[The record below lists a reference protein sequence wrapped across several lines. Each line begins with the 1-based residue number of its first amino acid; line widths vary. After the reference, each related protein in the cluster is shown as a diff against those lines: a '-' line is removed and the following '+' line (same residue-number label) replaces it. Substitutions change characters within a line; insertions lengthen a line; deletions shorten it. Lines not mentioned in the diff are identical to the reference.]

1 VLSRIQKHR
10 EWIAISGAML
20 GAFLAVLDI
29 VITNAAIKDI
39 QGALSATFDEAS
51 LISTAYLVAEIIVIP
66 LSGWL
71 MKMLSMRRY
80 FLISCGLFTFSSLLC
95 SFAWNL
101 ESMIVFRVLQG
112 FGGGALVPLG
122 FTIIMTML
130 PLKQR
135 AMGMAL
141 FAFTATTAP
150 ALGPTLGGWLVEQF
164 SWHYIFYINLPAGIL
179 MMAMLSYGLDKT
191 RPDWSQLRH
200 GDYTGIL
207 TMAIGLGSLEV
218 MLEMG
223 RRVNWFESDL
233 IISLALISFTSL
245 ATFIFIE
252 LRSDNPLIN
261 LRLLKQ
267 KNFALA
273 SLSNILM
280 GYGLFGT
287 VFVLPLY
294 LAGVHG
300 YNSMQIGIV
309 FMWMGLPQLLL
320 LPIVPRLMTHIE
332 PRYLVSIGFALF
344 SVSCYMSTG
353 LNSDFAGEQLII
365 PQLLRALGQP
375 LAMVPIIV
383 IATQQVALKDVASA
397 SSLFNL
403 LRKLGG
409 ALGIALLATIL
420 QTRRSTHF
428 AHINETVNVI
438 SAQTQAHM
446 ASLSQSLLELGTAPT
461 LVEQQTLVLV
471 AELIQREASIMAFSD
486 TMFLLGAGLALASVF
501 ILPAGLKSES
511 HTEDT
516 AMDQAPAQVVA
527 QN

>member
-1 VLSRIQKHR
+1 MQKHR
-10 EWIAISGAML
+10 EWIAIIGAML
-20 GAFLAVLDI
+20 GAFMAVLDI

-71 MKMLSMRRY
+71 MKMLSLRRY
-80 FLISCGLFTFSSLLC
+80 ILISCGLFTFSSLLC
-95 SFAWNL
+95 SFAWDL
-101 ESMIVFRVLQG
+101 ESMIVFRALQG
-112 FGGGALVPLG
+112 LGGGALVPLG
-122 FTIIMTML
+122 FTIIMTKL

-135 AMGMAL
+135 PMGMAL
-141 FAFTATTAP
+141 FAFTATVAP
-150 ALGPTLGGWLVEQF
+150 ALGPTIGGWLVQQF
-164 SWHYIFYINLPAGIL
+164 SWHYIFYINLPVGIL
-179 MMAMLSYGLDKT
+179 MMAMLSYGLEKSK
-191 RPDWSQLRH
+191 PDWSQLRR

-207 TMAIGLGSLEV
+207 TMAVGLGSLEV
-218 MLEMG
+218 LLEMG
-223 RRVNWFESDL
+223 RRVNWFESNL
-233 IISLALISFTSL
+233 IFSLALISFTSL
-245 ATFIFIE
+245 AMFIFIE
-252 LRSDNPLIN
+252 LRSQNPLIN

-267 KNFALA
+267 RNFVLA
-273 SLSNILM
+273 SMSNVLM

-320 LPIVPRLMTHIE
+320 LPVVPRLMTHIE
-332 PRYLVSIGFALF
+332 PRYLVAIGFALF
-344 SVSCYMSTG
+344 SLSCYMSSG
-353 LNSDFAGEQLII
+353 LNINFAGEQLII

-383 IATQQVALKDVASA
+383 IATQQVALKDAASA

-409 ALGIALLATIL
+409 AIGIALLATL
-420 QTRRSTHF
+420 LDARRT
-428 AHINETVNVI
+428 AHSVYINETVNVI
-438 SAQTQAHM
+438 SVQAHL
-446 ASLSQSLLELGTAPT
+446 ASLAQSLVELGTAP
-461 LVEQQTLVLV
+461 VVAQQKALALV
-471 AELIQREASIMAFSD
+471 AELIHREASIMAFSD
-486 TMFLLGAGLALASVF
+486 TMFLLGSGLALASVF
-501 ILPAGLKSES
+501 ILPARIINES
-511 HTEDT
+511 VTKET
-516 AMDQAPAQVVA
+516 ATIQPPGQVVV